1 MKQTTLDQ
9 LNLRLRSFKYF
20 QRHPVIFRVVSSLT
34 IIDKQCNSGSRTP
47 HYHRE
52 WKCSLGPV
60 DHLKWDIR
68 KEKKTTT
75 AETVIGFVHER
86 KPQTKRKSKCK
97 TFLLIHYCLK
107 KN

>member
-1 MKQTTLDQ
+1 MKPTTLDQ

-34 IIDKQCNSGSRTP
+34 IIDKRCNSGSRTS

-68 KEKKTTT
+68 KEKKNDNCRNSNRIRPREKTTN
-75 AETVIGFVHER
+75 
-86 KPQTKRKSKCK
+86 Q
-97 TFLLIHYCLK
+97 K
-107 KN
+107 KI